1 MDELVAVCGKWQG
14 NKGFPERLHKVDAN
28 NQSKQTTKIVLVAA
42 DYVAV
47 AKRAILSAAALFCI
61 SAGGNVAIRTGLPA
75 SCPAP
80 HFPISFFPTSY
91 ALVPLCSAMWLNI
104 PLLFTLLP
112 DNPLAIFLSSQLPF
126 VAFNAA

>member
-28 NQSKQTTKIVLVAA
+28 NQSKQTTKIVLAAA

-75 SCPAP
+75 SCPVP
-80 HFPISFFPTSY
+80 HFPISFFSNFICVGSSLQRHVAKYSTAFY
-91 ALVPLCSAMWLNI
+91 A
-104 PLLFTLLP
+104 
-112 DNPLAIFLSSQLPF
+112 
-126 VAFNAA
+126 AAR